1 VRSADTSLE
10 AHARQVAVYQAMSP
24 DQRVSL
30 AVAMSEDVDTIAAEG
45 VRARHPSYDDNQVRW
60 AVFRLRLGDEVF
72 RQVWPDAPLVAP

>member
-1 VRSADTSLE
+1 
-10 AHARQVAVYQAMSP
+10 VAVYQAMSP